1 MSELP
6 HSSDSDR
13 YCAELVRNRD
23 FVRYVST
30 LFEPPPERR
39 ALLALYAFNSEIT
52 RVRMQVRQPL
62 PGEVRLQWWTDL
74 LKGVGQGDSEGNP
87 VSRELL
93 QAIRTWKLP
102 IEPLTHLINEHQF
115 DLYNDPMP
123 TKAALEG
130 YITATSSA
138 LFSLAAGI
146 TGHESEEIE
155 HLSSHAGLALG
166 LTQVMTSLPFD
177 ASRQQLFLPLQ
188 LLESHGVTTGE
199 VFAGQQTPGLKA
211 VLDDLVEEAQ
221 RHLQTSL
228 SLLASVPRETRAVFL
243 PLVQAENELRRLAR
257 ADCDPF
263 VPRVTSRL
271 RVLWSQWRAW
281 QSRPFKA

>member
-6 HSSDSDR
+6 TLGDSDR
-13 YCAELVRNRD
+13 YCAELVKNRD

-62 PGEVRLQWWTDL
+62 PGEVRLQWWTDV
-74 LKGVGQGDSEGNP
+74 LKGVGHGDAESNP
-87 VSRELL
+87 VARELL

-102 IEPLTHLINEHQF
+102 IEPLTHLIDEHQF

-130 YITATSSA
+130 YVTATSSA

-146 TGHESEEIE
+146 TGHASEEVE

-166 LTQVMTSLPFD
+166 FTQVMVSIPFD
-177 ASRQQLFLPLQ
+177 ASRQQLFMPLQ

-199 VFAGQQTPGLKA
+199 VFAGQQTPGIKA
-211 VLDDLVEEAQ
+211 ALDDLIEEAL
-221 RHLQTSL
+221 RHLQTSF
-228 SLLASVPRETRAVFL
+228 SLLAGVPPETRAVFL
-243 PLVQAENELRRLAR
+243 PLVQAKNDLRRLAR

-263 VPRVTSRL
+263 APHGTSRL
-271 RVLWSQWRAW
+271 RVLWSLWRARR
-281 QSRPFKA
+281 SRPFRA